1 LYAAIGSYSGVGS
14 RESEDSVGLATMG
27 TGKKLNSGTSKG
39 SGDWGEPQ
47 EPTGEEGD
55 AMINGAEEGEKH
67 YCYWLEEEGE

>member
-1 LYAAIGSYSGVGS
+1 
-14 RESEDSVGLATMG
+14 MG

-67 YCYWLEEEGE
+67 YCYWLEEEGEWGGIIIAETWGHVLSPEIDLVNLG